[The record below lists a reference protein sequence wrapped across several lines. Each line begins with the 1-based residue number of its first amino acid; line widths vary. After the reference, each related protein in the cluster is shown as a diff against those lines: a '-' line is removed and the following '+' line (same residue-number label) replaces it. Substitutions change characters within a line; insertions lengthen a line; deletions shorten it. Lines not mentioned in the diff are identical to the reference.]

1 MFINSSTFSLVLVL
15 ITKWR
20 CRYVS
25 SIINNIHSYR
35 HSIYVYRHKNLQRFI
50 VCSYWTAYFRD
61 RLMLCLYDYK
71 TINGGVGMS
80 KYSLD
85 ITSKDK
91 PFINIEVEDDRV
103 LLGAYEGG
111 KIARRLFFINKEQLE
126 LLIDG
131 LRAANILIHN
141 EVDLSQF
148 IIHK

>member
-1 MFINSSTFSLVLVL
+1 
-15 ITKWR
+15 
-20 CRYVS
+20 
-25 SIINNIHSYR
+25 
-35 HSIYVYRHKNLQRFI
+35 
-50 VCSYWTAYFRD
+50 
-61 RLMLCLYDYK
+61 
-71 TINGGVGMS
+71 MS

-103 LLGAYEGG
+103 LLGAYENG

-131 LRAANILIHN
+131 LRAANTLIHN

-148 IIHK
+148 IHK